1 MMKTISFVLASLVL
15 ASAPLAFGAPT
26 FYTDS
31 SVFNA
36 ITQIVVTE
44 NFESVVPKN
53 TALPSFT
60 SNGITYVGLAGSPFA
75 NVWVASAGYT
85 NFGVKPT
92 TSSVLTANGNEDFS
106 VVIQLSFP
114 ATAVAFDTYLNQYGP
129 ATITV
134 KTAGGQTGQFVLS
147 HDPTQIGFF
156 GVTSSD
162 PITSIRWTTVKGGIV
177 NTGID
182 NVQVGY
188 VVPAPGALLLGAFG
202 TGLVGYLRR
211 RHAA

>member
-1 MMKTISFVLASLVL
+1 MKKISFVLVLLVL
-15 ASAPLAFGAPT
+15 ASAPMAFGAPT

-31 SVFNA
+31 TVFNA
-36 ITQIVVTE
+36 VTQIVVTE
-44 NFESVVPKN
+44 DFESVVPKDK
-53 TALPSFT
+53 ALPSFT
-60 SNGITYVGLAGSPFA
+60 SNGITYVGLGGSPFA
-75 NVWVASAGYT
+75 NVWVASTGYT

-92 TSSVLTANGNEDFS
+92 TSSVLTANGDEDFS
-106 VVIQLSFP
+106 VIIKLSFP
-114 ATAVAFDTYLNQYGP
+114 ATAVAFDTYLNGFGP

-134 KTAGGQTGQFVLS
+134 TTAGGQTGQFVLS

-162 PITSIRWTTVKGGIV
+162 PITKIQWTTIRGKDI

-188 VVPAPGALLLGAFG
+188 VVPAPGALLLGAIG

-211 RHAA
+211 RHTA

>member
-1 MMKTISFVLASLVL
+1 MKTVSFVLASLVL
-15 ASAPLAFGAPT
+15 ASAPLAFGAPP

-31 SVFNA
+31 SGFDA
-36 ITQIVVTE
+36 ITQVVVPE
-44 NFESVVPKN
+44 DFESVVPKN

-75 NVWVASAGYT
+75 NVWVASPGYT

-106 VVIQLSFP
+106 VVIQLRFP
-114 ATAVAFDTYLNQYGP
+114 ATAGAFDTYLNQYGP

-134 KTAGGQTGQFVLS
+134 TTAGGQTGQFVLS

-162 PITSIRWTTVKGGIV
+162 PIASIRWTTVKGGIV

>member
-15 ASAPLAFGAPT
+15 AAPLAVGAPT

-31 SVFNA
+31 SVFHA
-36 ITQIVVTE
+36 MTQIVVTE
-44 NFESVVPKN
+44 DFESVVPKN

-60 SNGITYVGLAGSPFA
+60 SNGITYVGLAGTPFA
-75 NVWVASAGYT
+75 NVWVASPGYT

-106 VVIQLSFP
+106 VLIQLSFP
-114 ATAVAFDTYLNQYGP
+114 ASAVAFDTYLNPYGP

-134 KTAGGQTGQFVLS
+134 TTAGGQTGQFVLS
-147 HDPTQIGFF
+147 HDPTQVGFF

-162 PITSIRWTTVKGGIV
+162 PITSIRWTTVKGNVV

-188 VVPAPGALLLGAFG
+188 VVPAPGALLLGGFG
-202 TGLVGYLRR
+202 TALVGYLRR